1 MKKEIIIKRAYNS
14 ANIINYIFIPIS
26 IPCWVLDDWFT
37 EKDDG
42 YYYLS
47 PMADKIKDLVLK
59 RLSSNSNYS
68 VKRLYLKKTVR
79 TVSNKIITLKVARD
93 LIEHSRSL
101 ASLKCTPI
109 IVKNT
114 NYINGSK
121 TFRIILGTNLVIN
134 GIDPS
139 VDEIFTKLIQDEEKL

>member
-1 MKKEIIIKRAYNS
+1 MKKEIIIKRVYYA
-14 ANIINYIFIPIS
+14 ANIIDHIFIPIS

-47 PMADKIKDLVLK
+47 PMADKIKDLVLE

-68 VKRLYLKKTVR
+68 VKRLYLKKIVR

>member
-1 MKKEIIIKRAYNS
+1 MKKEIIIKRVYCLAS
-14 ANIINYIFIPIS
+14 NIDYVFIPVN
-26 IPCWVLDDWFT
+26 IPCWILDDWFT

-47 PMADKIKDLVLK
+47 PMADKIKDLVLE

-68 VKRLYLKKTVR
+68 VKRLYLKKTVM

>member
-1 MKKEIIIKRAYNS
+1 MKKEIIIKRVYHIAS
-14 ANIINYIFIPIS
+14 NIDYVFIPVK
-26 IPCWVLDDWFT
+26 IPCWLLDNWFT
-37 EKDDG
+37 EQDDG

-47 PMADKIKDLVLK
+47 PMADKIKDLVLE

-68 VKRLYLKKTVR
+68 VKRLYLKKTVK

-101 ASLKCTPI
+101 ANLNCAPI

>member
-1 MKKEIIIKRAYNS
+1 MKKEIIIKRAYNA
-14 ANIINYIFIPIS
+14 ANIIDYIFIPIS

-47 PMADKIKDLVLK
+47 PMADKIKDLVLE

-68 VKRLYLKKTVR
+68 VKRLYIKKTVR